1 MIIARSA
8 IEKSAAAV
16 AVADR
21 NENDLTAK
29 EAEEELT
36 IAEKTIT
43 ALENALNEKTVIVSK
58 ASKAS
63 SSTSDK
69 NYKLKKLLIK
79 KYKLNM

>member
-1 MIIARSA
+1 MIITRST
-8 IEKSAAAV
+8 IEKSATAV

-43 ALENALNEKTVIVSK
+43 ALENALNEKTVIASK

-63 SSTSDK
+63 SLTS
-69 NYKLKKLLIK
+69 
-79 KYKLNM
+79 

>member
-43 ALENALNEKTVIVSK
+43 ALENALNEKTVI
-58 ASKAS
+58 A
-63 SSTSDK
+63 
-69 NYKLKKLLIK
+69 
-79 KYKLNM
+79 